1 MNATKSPPRRPV
13 GRPRKAGARAPRGA
27 DAESTAD
34 LILAAA
40 AKLLAEKGFT
50 ALGVNALAAAAGVD
64 KQLIYYHFGGLDG
77 VVRQLGSRLDLWL
90 GTPLEPRA
98 GEPYADA
105 ANRLLIEY
113 FIALRRSPLVLRLLA
128 WELAEPSAALEA
140 LETARSAAMAG
151 WVAELRAAAQPVPAG
166 IDAPAINALLLAGLH
181 YLALRERSLGR
192 FAGLEVSTPAGQ
204 ARIAAAVRLIT
215 ERTYAAPIE
224 ASGAPSRRTS
234 RKTTS

>member
-1 MNATKSPPRRPV
+1 MNAAKSPPRRPV
-13 GRPRKAGARAPRGA
+13 GRPPKTGPRASRSGG
-27 DAESTAD
+27 AESTAT
-34 LILAAA
+34 LILDAA

-50 ALGVNALAAAAGVD
+50 GVGVNALAAAAGVD

-90 GTPLEPRA
+90 GTPLEPHA
-98 GEPYADA
+98 GEPYGDA
-105 ANRLLIEY
+105 VNRLLNEY
-113 FIALRRSPLVLRLLA
+113 LNALRRNPLVLRLLA
-128 WELAEPSAALEA
+128 WELAEPSEALEA

-151 WVAELRAAAQPVPAG
+151 WVAQLRAAAQPVPAG

-192 FAGLEVSTPAGQ
+192 FAGLEVNTPAGQ